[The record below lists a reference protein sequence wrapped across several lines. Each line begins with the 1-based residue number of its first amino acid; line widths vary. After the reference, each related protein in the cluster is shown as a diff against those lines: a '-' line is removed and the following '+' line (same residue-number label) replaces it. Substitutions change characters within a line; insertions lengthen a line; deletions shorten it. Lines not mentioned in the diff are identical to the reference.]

1 MEGSPSNLSRS
12 ELRNGD
18 FAGSQANYL
27 PTTLPSLKSDT
38 SPFVIT
44 QRTHSMG
51 HWKAEPKAQGLR
63 EKSNGGKP
71 GPARNRHLAV
81 P

>member
-1 MEGSPSNLSRS
+1 MQGHRLTTSPLPYPLSRV
-12 ELRNGD
+12 
-18 FAGSQANYL
+18 
-27 PTTLPSLKSDT
+27 TLP
-38 SPFVIT
+38 PFVIT

-63 EKSNGGKP
+63 EKINGGKP
-71 GPARNRHLAV
+71 EPARNRHLAV

>member
-1 MEGSPSNLSRS
+1 MSSPR

-18 FAGSQANYL
+18 LQGHRL
-27 PTTLPSLKSDT
+27 TPSPISHPLSSDS

-44 QRTHSMG
+44 QRTPSMG
-51 HWKAEPKAQGLR
+51 HWKAGPKVQGLR

-71 GPARNRHLAV
+71 EPARNRHLAV